1 VALWRRKGMGVCMYV
16 NRCGKGMNDMR
27 FTWYL
32 QFAMFIGDVIVIV
45 MDDGIILA
53 HVPHIPT
60 VCQCGNYLCL
70 LAHRNFDSELW
81 RGCWSAL

>member
-1 VALWRRKGMGVCMYV
+1 MDVCMYV

-53 HVPHIPT
+53 HAPHIPT
-60 VCQCGNYLCL
+60 VC
-70 LAHRNFDSELW
+70 
-81 RGCWSAL
+81 